1 MENCFLYCPFSV
13 AATALF
19 LFRLTKSRRTFYAQI
34 ECLCFHTA
42 STLCGHSH
50 QISAPANRF
59 LEREAGDFNN
69 PVDARS
75 SGARS
80 PDRAR
85 AHRRAGRLLV
95 GSDLNAARE
104 ATGRISGF
112 VMLYLAAGCL
122 GVVE

>member
-69 PVDARS
+69 PVDARV
-75 SGARS
+75 G
-80 PDRAR
+80 PDRPR

-95 GSDLNAARE
+95 GSDLNAAGE

>member
-1 MENCFLYCPFSV
+1 MSVFSHS
-13 AATALF
+13 LDP
-19 LFRLTKSRRTFYAQI
+19 LRTF
-34 ECLCFHTA
+34 
-42 STLCGHSH
+42 
-50 QISAPANRF
+50 APDFCTANRF

-95 GSDLNAARE
+95 GSDLNAAGE